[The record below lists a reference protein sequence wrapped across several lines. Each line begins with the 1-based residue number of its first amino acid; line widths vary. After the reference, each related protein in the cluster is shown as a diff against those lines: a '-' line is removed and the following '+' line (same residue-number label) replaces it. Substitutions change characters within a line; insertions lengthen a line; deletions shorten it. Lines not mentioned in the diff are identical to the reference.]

1 MRLIPAILATC
12 LALPAAAQEEPP
24 TADTVV
30 ATVDGVDITLGQMI
44 VARAELPQQ
53 YQQLPD
59 DVLFGGVLDQLIQ
72 QQLLA
77 NTMEEGALPQRVRIA
92 LENEERLLRAGEV
105 VQQMVD
111 AALTDENIQAF
122 YDENV
127 GGAEPATEYNASHI
141 LVATLEEAEAVLE
154 RLAAE
159 EAFADLAVELSQ
171 DPGSGSNGGSLGWFG
186 AGMMVEPFENAVIA
200 LEVGDVSDPVETQ
213 FGFHIITLNETR
225 DVTPPALEDIRAEIE
240 GAIRDETIQSTLAEL
255 SEAAEIT
262 RPEDGAFDPAILMEL
277 RLLRDE

>member
-12 LALPAAAQEEPP
+12 LALPAAAQEEP

-59 DVLFGGVLDQLIQ
+59 DVLFSGVLDQLVQ

-77 NTMEEGALPQRVRIA
+77 NTMEEGDTPQRVRIA

-105 VQQMVD
+105 VQQLVD

-127 GGAEPATEYNASHI
+127 GSAEPATEFNASHI

-186 AGMMVEPFENAVIA
+186 EGMMVEPFEAAVLE
-200 LEVGDVSDPVETQ
+200 LEVGAVSAPVETQ
-213 FGFHIITLNETR
+213 FGFHIIILNETR

-255 SEAAEIT
+255 TEAAEII
-262 RPEDGAFDPAILMEL
+262 RPEDGAFDPAVLMEL

>member
-1 MRLIPAILATC
+1 
-12 LALPAAAQEEPP
+12 
-24 TADTVV
+24 
-30 ATVDGVDITLGQMI
+30 
-44 VARAELPQQ
+44 
-53 YQQLPD
+53 
-59 DVLFGGVLDQLIQ
+59 
-72 QQLLA
+72 
-77 NTMEEGALPQRVRIA
+77 

-171 DPGSGSNGGSLGWFG
+171 DPGSGTNGGSLGWFG
-186 AGMMVEPFENAVIA
+186 AGMMVEPFEIAVMA
-200 LEVGDVSDPVETQ
+200 LEVGAVSDPVETQ